1 MPNNDNPGL
10 ARRDSLAAVISTNH
24 TPGSVYIPAVSCI
37 NSALKSAGV
46 GLSQQA
52 FDSISNNVK
61 QVANGTRTEAAASL
75 HESVMFTRDTVNAL
89 RAGHFGEA
97 SVTVAGV
104 LMNGVGSAM
113 YFANYDRERMS
124 PQQRA
129 MYDAMSPM

>member
-1 MPNNDNPGL
+1 MPNSTNPGL
-10 ARRDSLAAVISTNH
+10 TRRDELASIISNNH

-37 NSALKSAGV
+37 NEALKNAGV

-61 QVANGTRTEAAASL
+61 EVAAGRKTEAAASL
-75 HESVMFTRDTVNAL
+75 HESVIFTRDTVNSI

-97 SVTVAGV
+97 SITAAGV

-113 YFANYDRERMS
+113 YFANYDRQRMS